1 MKGLLVV
8 YLVVVV
14 VLVRR
19 QITLVDNGEEEEEEE
34 QLCLKEDLVLVTDKA
49 GVTDTVC
56 ADTVVM
62 ETNEI
67 FL

>member
-1 MKGLLVV
+1 MVV

-19 QITLVDNGEEEEEEE
+19 QITVVDDLEEEEEGEDLYLE
-34 QLCLKEDLVLVTDKA
+34 KEDLVVVTDKR
-49 GVTDTVC
+49 GVTDAKC

-62 ETNEI
+62 DTNEI

>member
-1 MKGLLVV
+1 M
-8 YLVVVV
+8 VVV

-19 QITLVDNGEEEEEEE
+19 QITLVDDGEEEDEEDEA
-34 QLCLKEDLVLVTDKA
+34 CLKEDLVLVIDKT